1 MMITYFFVFR
11 MSQNI
16 NSIADKIRLL
26 SILKFRINF
35 TYHTPILC
43 KSISPNYWLIIWMH
57 CCESKG
63 NRITKIFELFLYAA
77 KGDIPKPI
85 TRSQPDWIM
94 VGIYWTSSISL
105 ELVQINSY
113 FRYLNSVQYPYVL
126 NVMPLPFIAV
136 FAFC

>member
-1 MMITYFFVFR
+1 MY
-11 MSQNI
+11 
-16 NSIADKIRLL
+16 
-26 SILKFRINF
+26 
-35 TYHTPILC
+35 
-43 KSISPNYWLIIWMH
+43 

-63 NRITKIFELFLYAA
+63 NSITKILEPFLYAA

-85 TRSQPDWIM
+85 TKSQPDWIM
-94 VGIYWTSSISL
+94 AGIYWRGSISL

-113 FRYLNSVQYPYVL
+113 FRYLNSVQYPCIL